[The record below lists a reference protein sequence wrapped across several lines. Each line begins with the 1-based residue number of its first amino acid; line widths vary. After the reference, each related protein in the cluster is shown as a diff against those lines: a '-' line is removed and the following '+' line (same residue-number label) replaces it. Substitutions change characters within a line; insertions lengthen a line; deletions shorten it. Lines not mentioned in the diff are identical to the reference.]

1 MKRITSKEIAL
12 SGIAAALA
20 VIAVVL
26 SYYVT
31 VLTLAFYAL
40 SSVALTLPLLA
51 DSGRGSILAFA
62 ASVGLAFLFVGYIH
76 VMPYILL
83 FGPYT
88 ILFYY
93 LRKYLKKIYFC
104 LPIKVVYV
112 NLAFLATYHAVGLTL
127 ADFPIMDS
135 LPNWGKYVLIYVV
148 LTAAFV
154 VFDFAFA
161 SLFDT
166 LSERFGGRL
175 RS

>member
-12 SGIAAALA
+12 SGISAAFA

-40 SSVALTLPLLA
+40 ASVALMLPLLA
-51 DSGRGSILAFA
+51 ESGRGAVLAYV
-62 ASVGLAFLFVGYIH
+62 ASAGLGFLFVGY
-76 VMPYILL
+76 VAAMPYIIM

-93 LRKYLKKIYFC
+93 LRKYLKKRYFC
-104 LPIKVVYV
+104 LPIKVAFA
-112 NLAFLATYHAVGLTL
+112 NLSFLAVFYAIGLTL
-127 ADFPIMDS
+127 ADFPIVDS
-135 LPNWGKYVLIYVV
+135 LSTSAKYVVIYVV
-148 LTAAFV
+148 LSAAFI
-154 VFDFAFA
+154 VFDVAFDRLYEM
-161 SLFDT
+161 LFK
-166 LSERFGGRL
+166 RFGGKL